1 MCGFLFISSNSQI
14 CSEKFSS
21 ALSDMSFRGPDFT
34 NTLFLKEKRI
44 GLGHNRLQIIGNE
57 DEGLQP
63 MTSFCGRFII
73 IFNGEIYNF
82 RDLNKLH
89 FPDYHFSSDTR
100 LLLELYAKLGSEC
113 LNLLEGMFAF
123 VIYDLV
129 TDEWFACRDRF
140 GIKPLFYYQDNSTTI
155 ISSEIVC
162 FRHFIDLELDLD
174 SLNEWKKFRRC
185 CPNHTFYNEIYEV
198 LPGFYKTD
206 SEHSTWYILEPSD
219 VPFYFEDT
227 LNEVITDHLCSDVDI
242 TCLLSGGVDSS
253 LLASLTNLRTH
264 YTVGLRDN
272 NEFEDVREF
281 CDYTEKFSYYIEVKS
296 EELPMLWATMTQK
309 RLEPLCVPNEALIYS
324 VCMNMPCST
333 KVVLSGEGADEVMFG
348 YDRIFRYMHGQSRLN
363 LEEFLEHYSYSSIKA
378 TDRMLDYIND
388 LSGGKSPIEFCEDFF
403 LHFHLPC
410 LLRRVDFSMM
420 LASKEGRVPFV
431 DRRIIEPLY
440 RKSYEFRNEQGVS
453 KSLLKKILNDKG
465 LNFVTERNKIGFS
478 TINSSDDRRSY
489 YENFQNIMLK
499 ELKWL

>member
-1 MCGFLFISSNSQI
+1 MCGFLFISSDSQI

-21 ALSDMSFRGPDFT
+21 ALNDMSFRGPDFT
-34 NTLFLKEKRI
+34 NTLFLKEKRL
-44 GLGHNRLQIIGNE
+44 GFGHNRLQIIGNE

-63 MTSFCGRFII
+63 MTSFCGRFIL

-82 RDLNKLH
+82 KKLIKSH

-100 LLLELYAKLGSEC
+100 LLIELYAKLGSEC

-140 GIKPLFYYQDNSTTI
+140 GIKPLFYHQDNSTTI

-174 SLNEWKKFRRC
+174 SVNEWKKFRRC

-206 SEHSTWYILEPSD
+206 SKHSTWYILEPSD
-219 VPFYFEDT
+219 VSFCFEDT
-227 LNEVITDHLCSDVDI
+227 FSEVVTDHLCSDVDV

-253 LLASLTNLRTH
+253 LLASLTDLRTH

-272 NEFEDVREF
+272 NEFDDVKEF
-281 CDYTEKFSYYIEVKS
+281 CDHMEKLSYFIEVKS
-296 EELPMLWATMTQK
+296 GELPLLWAKMTQR

-324 VCMNMPCST
+324 VCMNMPSST
-333 KVVLSGEGADEVMFG
+333 KVVLSGEGADEIMFG
-348 YDRIFRYMHGQSRLN
+348 YDRIFKYANNQTQLDIN
-363 LEEFLEHYSYSSIKA
+363 EFLEYYSYSRAKP
-378 TDRMLDYIND
+378 TDRILDYIND
-388 LSGGKSPIEFCEDFF
+388 LSRGKSPIDFCEDFF

-440 RKSYEFRNEQGVS
+440 RKPYEFRCENGVS
-453 KSLLKKILNDKG
+453 KSLLKNILKKKG
-465 LNFVTERNKIGFS
+465 LSFVSLRNKIGFS
-478 TINSSDDRRSY
+478 TIKPSDDLKSY
-489 YENFQNIMLK
+489 YENFQNIMLQ

>member
-1 MCGFLFISSNSQI
+1 MCGFLFISSNSPI
-14 CSEKFSS
+14 STERFGS
-21 ALSDMSFRGPDFT
+21 ALNDMSFRGPDSS
-34 NTLFLKEKRI
+34 NTLFLKDNKI
-44 GLGHNRLQIIGNE
+44 GFGHNRLQIIGNE

-82 RDLNKLH
+82 KELNESH
-89 FPDYHFSSDTR
+89 CPDYLFSSDTR
-100 LLLELYAKLGSEC
+100 LLIELYAKLGSEC
-113 LNLLEGMFAF
+113 LNLFEGMFAF

-129 TDEWFACRDRF
+129 SDEWFACRDRF

-174 SLNEWKKFRRC
+174 SVTEWKKFRRC
-185 CPNHTFYNEIYEV
+185 CPNHTFYSKVYEV
-198 LPGFYKTD
+198 LPASYKTD
-206 SEHSTWYILEPSD
+206 SEHSAWYIIEPSD
-219 VPFYFEDT
+219 EPFCFEDT
-227 LNEVITDHLCSDVDI
+227 FNEVVADHLCSDVDV

-253 LLASLTNLRTH
+253 LLASLTNLKTH
-264 YTVGLRDN
+264 YTVGLKHN
-272 NEFEDVREF
+272 NEFDDVKEF
-281 CDYTEKFSYYIEVKS
+281 CDHMEKFSYYIEVES
-296 EELPMLWATMTQK
+296 EELPLLWAQMTQR

-324 VCMNMPCST
+324 VCMNMPSST

-348 YDRIFRYMHGQSRLN
+348 YDRIFRYAHSQSQLN
-363 LEEFLEHYSYSSIKA
+363 TSEFLEHYSYSNAKPTNRI
-378 TDRMLDYIND
+378 LDYISN
-388 LSGGKSPIEFCEDFF
+388 LSRGKAPIEFCEDFF

-440 RKSYEFRNEQGVS
+440 RKSYEFRNKHGVS
-453 KSLLKKILNDKG
+453 KSILKEILNKKG
-465 LNFVTERNKIGFS
+465 LNFVSERKKIGFS
-478 TINSSDDRRSY
+478 TIKSSDDKKSY